1 MTTFRAVVVA
11 TAELALVGALL
22 AACGDDGDSDGG
34 DDPSP
39 PADAAQVE
47 LAGHTFV
54 ADEVTGHELVEGS
67 TLRVGFEDGGLS
79 VSAGCNTL
87 FGPYVEEDGVV
98 RWENEP
104 AGTLMACE
112 PALSEQ
118 DAWLTT
124 LITDGMTIEDSDDA
138 DLVLTSGD
146 VQMEL
151 SRTDL
156 GGGSAA
162 PSAASMLDFAAR
174 LNGPLTADPPA
185 VLVFTLTNVGRRRDT
200 YGLTI
205 TPTDAGAVSP
215 RHLALGSGRSEK
227 VQVDVTSTPLLIK
240 VESLGAGGFVDAFAV
255 K

>member
-11 TAELALVGALL
+11 TAELALVAALL
-22 AACGDDGDSDGG
+22 AACGDDGDSDSG

-39 PADAAQVE
+39 SADAAQVE
-47 LAGHTFV
+47 LTGHTFV

-67 TLRVGFEDGGLS
+67 NLRVGFEDDGLS

-98 RWENEP
+98 RWEGEP

-124 LITDGMTIEDSDDA
+124 LFTDGMTIEDSDDA

-146 VQMEL
+146 VRMEL

-156 GGGSAA
+156 GGGRPRPAPRPRWTSPRGSTGRSRPIRPRSWCSPSPMSAGA
-162 PSAASMLDFAAR
+162 GTPTASRSRPRTPEPSHRATSPSGPGAAR
-174 LNGPLTADPPA
+174 
-185 VLVFTLTNVGRRRDT
+185 RC
-200 YGLTI
+200 
-205 TPTDAGAVSP
+205 
-215 RHLALGSGRSEK
+215 RSR
-227 VQVDVTSTPLLIK
+227 
-240 VESLGAGGFVDAFAV
+240 
-255 K
+255 

>member
-22 AACGDDGDSDGG
+22 AACGDDDSDGG
-34 DDPSP
+34 SDTSSPS
-39 PADAAQVE
+39 ADAAQVE
-47 LAGHTFV
+47 LEGHTFV
-54 ADEVTGHELVEGS
+54 ADEVTGHELVDG
-67 TLRVGFEDGGLS
+67 TNLRVGFEDDGLS

-87 FGPYVEEDGVV
+87 FGPYVEDDGVV

-112 PALSEQ
+112 PELSEQ

-124 LITDGMTIEDSDDA
+124 LFTDGMTIEDSEDA

-146 VQMEL
+146 VRMEL
-151 SRTDL
+151 SRTDR
-156 GGGSAA
+156 GGSSA
-162 PSAASMLDFAAR
+162 PSEASTLDFAAR

-205 TPTDAGAVSP
+205 TPPDAGAVAP
-215 RHLALGSGRSEK
+215 RHLAIGSGRSEK
-227 VQVDVTSTPLLIK
+227 VQVEVTSTPLLIK